1 MGATLSELA
10 YLFRASRQSRPLLLL
25 GAGASFRSGI
35 PLANDLVSR
44 IARAAYARQVKG
56 QDERFCHPAPSDWLP
71 FLQNQPWFISD
82 AKRYAENF
90 PLAVEHLLHPREFR
104 REFLTDAIQPS
115 NGINDGYRALAN
127 LVMRRLCWTV
137 LTTNFDHLIVDA
149 LRERRPHI
157 PDVVEVNRTEDDLV
171 RFNIFNRC
179 QVVYLHGA
187 VEYYRDKNLVNETER
202 LDDGVVQLIRPL
214 LSYSPLV
221 VMGYRGAEPSITAH
235 LLGEGIDRC
244 HGYPNGIY
252 WCVRRG
258 ETPHE
263 NVIQLG
269 SRIGSNLRIA
279 EIDGFDEA
287 IGALDRELEGEAWFS
302 GADDP
307 RPIVSSK
314 RSADQPFDRQLMEDV
329 TVDDLD
335 QDLVLAT
342 LTDYCKRLKLPA
354 VDQHSYLSLMKE
366 QGLVVV
372 TNGAATPT
380 KGCYLLFGREVSERF
395 PFAKVAFTRGN
406 RKRVVFEGSLIGQ
419 FMKLVDHLT
428 SDEINP
434 TLRVKGERS
443 SEEQAAY
450 PNRALVELAVN
461 MLVHRDYEAEMHS
474 TIDFEPG
481 SFLRFTN
488 PGGLMPKVLNSVQV
502 DKGGRFQPVRSTTEI
517 RNTTLADIFWG
528 LGPMDKAGSGL
539 ADVQEMMT
547 EYGGRSEFSISSD
560 NLDVRAILFQ
570 PRQAA
575 PEKRVAR
582 RVVPSELYITN
593 LLPFRVVP
601 QTISILPL
609 PEKPLGDAP
618 LFNRDESPDDLPIF
632 ICHGGRLHTFAD
644 LRLLRDFSERR
655 GYFDQ
660 LEVKCINDYL
670 LDENSRRLFVW
681 LLGKHWSFFLKRWG
695 AQGLFVDHY
704 RRKRAF
710 FQLVKGERNTI
721 IYDSRS
727 RKGVKRDVVKQRI
740 HGKQIEYENEGFYYS
755 IEQYNDFWAVQ
766 LKPFYMFTVVD
777 GKTPLPSFLIGRRAT
792 SRMKFDRNKNVDDDL
807 TFWARFLS
815 GGQPTINIGGVG
827 VDNLLVDSE
836 FASAEVPML
845 AREVAAGENSD

>member
-10 YLFRASRQSRPLLLL
+10 YLFRATRQSRPLLLL

-35 PLANDLVSR
+35 PLANDLISR

-56 QDERFCHPAPSDWLP
+56 QDERLCHPAPSDWLP

-104 REFLTDAIQPS
+104 REFLTESIQPS
-115 NGINDGYRALAN
+115 NGISDGYRGLAN
-127 LVMRRLCWTV
+127 LVMRRLCWTI

-149 LRERRPHI
+149 LRDRRPHI
-157 PDVVEVNRTEDDLV
+157 PDVIEINRTEDDLV

-187 VEYYRDKNLVNETER
+187 VEYYRDKNLVNETAR
-202 LDDGVVQLIRPL
+202 LDEKIVQLIRPL
-214 LSYSPLV
+214 LSYSPLI

-235 LLGEGIDRC
+235 LLAEGIGDC

-258 ETPHE
+258 ESPHE
-263 NVIQLG
+263 NVIQLWDL
-269 SRIGSNLRIA
+269 IGPNLRIV

-287 IGALDRELEGEAWFS
+287 IGSLDRELEGEAWFS
-302 GADDP
+302 GADDSI
-307 RPIVSSK
+307 PILKK
-314 RSADQPFDRQLMEDV
+314 RREEQPFDRQLMKGV
-329 TVDDLD
+329 TLDDLD

-342 LTDYCKRLKLPA
+342 LTDYCKRLKLP
-354 VDQHSYLSLMKE
+354 VVSQHNYLSLMKE
-366 QGLVVV
+366 QGLIVE
-372 TNGAATPT
+372 TNGVSVPT
-380 KGCYLLFGREVSERF
+380 KGCYLLFGRDVSEHF
-395 PFAKVAFTRGN
+395 PFARVAFTRGN
-406 RKRVVFEGSLIGQ
+406 RARVVFEGTLISQ
-419 FMKLVDHLT
+419 FRMLVDHLT
-428 SDEINP
+428 SDEVNP
-434 TLRVKGERS
+434 ILRVKGERN

-450 PNRALVELAVN
+450 PDRALFELAVN
-461 MLVHRDYEAEMHS
+461 MLVHRNYEVETHASVE
-474 TIDFEPG
+474 FEPG
-481 SFLRFTN
+481 SYLRFTN
-488 PGGLMPKVLNSVQV
+488 PGGLMPKVLSRVEI

-517 RNTTLADIFWG
+517 RNTALADIFWG

-539 ADVQEMMT
+539 ADVQDMMS
-547 EYGGRSEFSISSD
+547 EYGGRAEFSISSD
-560 NLDVRAILFQ
+560 NLGVSAVLFQ

-582 RVVPSELYITN
+582 RVGPSELYITN

-601 QTISILPL
+601 ENISVLPL
-609 PEKPLGDAP
+609 RERPLADAP
-618 LFNRDESPDDLPIF
+618 LFDPDESPDELPIF
-632 ICHGGRLHTFAD
+632 IRHSCKLHTFAD
-644 LRLLRDFSERR
+644 LRLLREFSERR
-655 GYFDQ
+655 GYFDK
-660 LEVKCINDYL
+660 LEIRSVDEYL
-670 LDENSRRLFVW
+670 RDDNSRRLFVW
-681 LLGKHWSFFLKRWG
+681 LLGKHWSFFLQRW
-695 AQGLFVDHY
+695 AEQGLFVDY
-704 RRKRAF
+704 YKRKRAF

-740 HGKQIEYENEGFYYS
+740 HGKQTEHENEGFYYS

-766 LKPFYMFTVVD
+766 LKPFYMFTAAD

-807 TFWARFLS
+807 TFWSRFLS
-815 GGQPTINIGGVG
+815 GGQSTISIGGVG
-827 VDNLLVDSE
+827 VDNLIVDSE
-836 FASAEVPML
+836 FASAEVPIL
-845 AREVAAGENSD
+845 AREVVAGENPD